1 MFCSIGPSTFKLQQ
15 REKVKAQVFL
25 APGIL
30 SGPGSP
36 LGLLDNFNSC
46 TRTYIETIKINLSI
60 MDSKYS
66 STQNLC

>member
-1 MFCSIGPSTFKLQQ
+1 M
-15 REKVKAQVFL
+15 EKVKAQVFL

-30 SGPGSP
+30 SGPGRP
-36 LGLLDNFNSC
+36 LGSLDNFISC
-46 TRTYIETIKINLSI
+46 TRTYTETIKMNLST